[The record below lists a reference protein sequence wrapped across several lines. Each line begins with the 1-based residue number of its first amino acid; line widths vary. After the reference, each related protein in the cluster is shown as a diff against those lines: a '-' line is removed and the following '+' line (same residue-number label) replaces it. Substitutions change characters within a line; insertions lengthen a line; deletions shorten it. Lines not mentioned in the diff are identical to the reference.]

1 MDILGWKNRTETKI
15 SVDGMNSKME
25 GTEEGVGSLDNRTMQ
40 IAQILAEKQTKE
52 NKNRALRTC
61 GTVTTDLMFVA
72 LESQEKMKKRE
83 GLKKYWQ
90 K

>member
-1 MDILGWKNRTETKI
+1 MSLVDILGWKNRTTETKI

-52 NKNRALRTC
+52 NIKTEPW
-61 GTVTTDLMFVA
+61 GPV
-72 LESQEKMKKRE
+72 
-83 GLKKYWQ
+83 GL
-90 K
+90 